1 MQLLFMRNEQELMA
15 LIVDVANRDDR
26 IRAVLLNGSRAN
38 PTISKDIFQDY
49 DIVYVV
55 SNMSEFLANH
65 NWIDVFGERL
75 ILQLPEEMTFG
86 EKDDY
91 AFHYL
96 MLFKDG
102 NRIDLTLFPV
112 DKLEVYK
119 PDSLTVLLLDKDNL
133 FKNLPPPIVKD
144 YLIRPPTQKEFSDC
158 CNEFW
163 WVSTY
168 VAKGLWRK
176 EIIYA
181 KEMLEGPVRS
191 MFLKAIGWYVGV
203 NTKFSVS
210 LGYAGKNLER
220 HVSPGLY
227 NRILSTYPDGDV
239 DNIWKSLFTMTSVFS
254 DLANSVAQAMSLAY
268 NQEEEQN
275 VKDYLIRIHSSVMG
289 I

>member
-55 SNMSEFLANH
+55 RNMSEFLANH

-86 EKDDY
+86 EKDDH

-112 DKLEVYK
+112 DKLEVYE

-133 FKNLPPPIVKD
+133 FKNLPPPGEED

-168 VAKGLWRK
+168 VAKGLRRK

-181 KEMLEGPVRS
+181 KEMLEIPVRS
-191 MFLKAIGWYVGV
+191 MFLKIIEWYIGIKT
-203 NTKFSVS
+203 NFSVS
-210 LGYAGKNLER
+210 PGHAGKR
-220 HVSPGLY
+220 MKYHISPELY
-227 NRILSTYPDGDV
+227 NKILSTYPDSSIS
-239 DNIWKSLFTMTSVFS
+239 NIWNSLFTMTNVFS
-254 DLANSVAQAMSLAY
+254 DLANNIAQVMHFNY
-268 NQEEEQN
+268 DWKEGQN
-275 VKDYLIRIHSSVMG
+275 VKDYLARVHSTTTN
-289 I
+289 